1 MTTNPELPID
11 ENIAILENLDA
22 EQKPIMVK
30 SIYRAA
36 SILYCISNGINSV
49 SDIASHCNLSKS
61 TVHRLL
67 HALGESGLVMRDP
80 INREY
85 YFGRMIT
92 RLVSNAHITHEF
104 LIHSALREMEFLSDY
119 THEAIALGVKA
130 GMNYIGL
137 HTISSTH
144 ALRIVDDRQF
154 FGNLWA
160 GSSGKVLL
168 SQIGNAELQRVIQYF
183 KTQLADGEA
192 RFNQQA
198 LVDEIDEIR
207 ERGYAVSGGE
217 RVAGGL
223 CISVP
228 IKYYHLPAVLSL
240 FGPESR
246 IQLHTREYIDAL
258 LGAANR
264 VGMRV
269 RETQN
274 LV

>member
-1 MTTNPELPID
+1 MMTNAELPMD
-11 ENIAILENLDA
+11 DNIAIMENLDA

-80 INREY
+80 VNREY

-92 RLVSNAHITHEF
+92 RLVSNPYITHEF
-104 LIHSALREMEFLSDY
+104 LIGSASREMEFLSDY
-119 THEAIALGVKA
+119 TREAVALGVKV
-130 GMNYIGL
+130 GMNYVGL
-137 HTISSTH
+137 HNIPSTH
-144 ALRIVDDRQF
+144 ALRIVDDKQF
-154 FGNLWA
+154 LGNLWA

-168 SQIGNAELQRVIQYF
+168 SQVGNAELQRVLQYF
-183 KTQLADGEA
+183 KTELADGQE
-192 RFNQQA
+192 RFSQQG
-198 LVDEIDEIR
+198 LVEEIDRIR
-207 ERGYAVSGGE
+207 EQGYAISGGE
-217 RVAGGL
+217 MVAGGICL
-223 CISVP
+223 SVP

-246 IQLHTREYIDAL
+246 VQLHTREYIDAL

-264 VGMRV
+264 IGIRV
-269 RETQN
+269 RETRN
-274 LV
+274 II